1 MKKGFTLVEL
11 LGVVTILAILLL
23 MGTATI
29 SKIVKENRTDM
40 YNKQID
46 SFKESA
52 YNWAMANTNKLPD
65 PGNSI
70 RITLEDLIRENLVKD
85 NIKNPLT
92 DEIFDKSEYFCIKNI
107 NGQYDYIHNGDC

>member
-11 LGVVTILAILLL
+11 LGVVTLLAILLL

-40 YNKQID
+40 YNKQIA

-52 YNWAMANTNKLPD
+52 KTWAMGHTNELPD

-70 RITLEDLIRENLVKD
+70 RITLDDLIRENLVK
-85 NIKNPLT
+85 NNVKNPIT
-92 DEIFDKSEYFCIKNI
+92 DEIFDTSEYFCIKNI
-107 NGQYDYIHNGDC
+107 NGQYDYIYNGDC